1 MNYLISIPT
10 YNGGKKWEEAAAAI
24 RKDINEDGRVRV
36 IDSGSTDNTVR
47 IAKEYGF
54 DVLNILKSEFNHGGT
69 RNLAFENIDGVD
81 VVIFLTQDAI
91 PCSGFINN
99 ILRCFEDNQV
109 CCAYGRQLPHNDA
122 DPIAIHARNFNY
134 PNISHKYSKNDITKY
149 GIKTVF
155 MSNSFSAYRV
165 DIFNKLGRFPSH
177 TILCE
182 DMYFAA
188 KAIEAGYSICYM
200 AEANVRHS
208 HNYTAVDEFK
218 RYFDIGV
225 FHKNEPW
232 IQNLTGGLGGEG
244 KKFVLSEIN
253 FVLGKNPL
261 LVIKSIFATCM
272 KLLGLKLGTYYS
284 FLPRC
289 IIKKMSMHKGYWQ
302 E

>member
-10 YNGGKKWEEAAAAI
+10 YNGGTKWEEAAAAI
-24 RKDINEDGRVRV
+24 SEDVNGNGHVRV
-36 IDSGSTDNTVR
+36 IDSGSTDTTVST
-47 IAKEYGF
+47 ANKYGF
-54 DVLNILKSEFNHGGT
+54 EVLTILPTEFNHGGT
-69 RNLAFENIDGVD
+69 RNLAFDNINDVD
-81 VVIFLTQDAI
+81 IVIFLTQDAI

-99 ILRCFEDNQV
+99 ILQCFDDNNV
-109 CCAYGRQLPHNDA
+109 SCAYGRQLPHDDA
-122 DPIAIHARNFNY
+122 DPIAIHARKFNY
-134 PNISHKYSKNDITKY
+134 PNISHKYTKRDIPTH

-188 KAIEAGYSICYM
+188 KAIEAGYSVCYV
-200 AEANVRHS
+200 ADAKVRHS
-208 HNYTAVDEFK
+208 HNYSPIDEFK

-244 KKFVLSEIN
+244 KKFVLSEIK
-253 FVLGKNPL
+253 FVSKSNPL
-261 LVIKSIFATCM
+261 LVIKSIFATSM
-272 KLLGLKLGTYYS
+272 KLFGLKLGSYYS
-284 FLPRC
+284 CFPRYL
-289 IIKKMSMHKGYWQ
+289 IKKMSMHKGYWQ
-302 E
+302 